1 MLEMTRR
8 RDYLTAN
15 DTVFPKWSLGP
26 KTGSVD
32 GICQQTDSMNR
43 FYLDVK
49 TGSKRLWSDGYN
61 ISGSKLNLWINS
73 CSFLVFI
80 VMFYSSSR

>member
-1 MLEMTRR
+1 M
-8 RDYLTAN
+8 
-15 DTVFPKWSLGP
+15 VV

-49 TGSKRLWSDGYN
+49 TGPYN
-61 ISGSKLNLWINS
+61 GGLLPDIILTLCNYIGELFNI
-73 CSFLVFI
+73 
-80 VMFYSSSR
+80 M